1 MQATHRLDA
10 VFAALADPTRRAIL
24 ARLASGQASVTE
36 LDEQAREIVGEGA
49 DVLFLALERGQ
60 QAGLAR
66 LEIKDALAL
75 RADGARGEV
84 VGRLEI
90 EGWALHARSPARS
103 PSIELSV
110 RTRGLWDRYAIAV
123 IEAGA
128 ITMRWKRSR
137 CTPSAWATAALI
149 GTACVSAKTPSPG
162 GR

>member
-1 MQATHRLDA
+1 
-10 VFAALADPTRRAIL
+10 
-24 ARLASGQASVTE
+24 
-36 LDEQAREIVGEGA
+36 
-49 DVLFLALERGQ
+49 RGQ

-110 RTRGLWDRYAIAV
+110 RTRGLWVRYAMAV

-128 ITMRWKRSR
+128 LTMRGKRSR

-149 GTACVSAKTPSPG
+149 GSACDTATTAAPGWRATSRASTPVTRACISTNDSPPG
-162 GR
+162 KRKPLGRRCTTRHSGFRPSRLTARPAQTPA